1 MTNLML
7 TALALGL
14 LLASYIKDREKTR
27 KSLRKSLK
35 SVENILPQMLFIIT
49 MVGLL
54 LAYLNPQVIAGL
66 MGTEAGLPGV
76 LLSAVVGAVTLI
88 PGFIAFPTAAI
99 MLDRGAGY
107 MQLAAFISSL
117 MMVGVVTLP
126 LERVYFGHKAAFLRN
141 LSAFLFSL
149 AVAVLMGKVMGE
161 WG

>member
-1 MTNLML
+1 
-7 TALALGL
+7 
-14 LLASYIKDREKTR
+14 
-27 KSLRKSLK
+27 
-35 SVENILPQMLFIIT
+35 

-54 LAYLNPQVIAGL
+54 LAYLNPEVIGGL

-88 PGFIAFPTAAI
+88 PGFIAFPTAAM
-99 MLDRGAGY
+99 MLERGAGY
-107 MQLAAFISSL
+107 MQLAAFISAL

-126 LERVYFGHKAAFLRN
+126 LERVYFGRKAAFLRN
-141 LSAFLFSL
+141 LFAFLFSL